1 MYRFRVARG
10 VKEEPSG
17 SEFFDRAHSRL
28 FAKFRGHSSAP
39 NAPGT
44 APPWAWPRMALTEYA
59 KQLGAF
65 MTLVVVQAMAILLFK
80 LCQNDGKYTFNPASS
95 VALTEMCKLLLAGS
109 LHYNHVASSKKPLW
123 EGVSPKIVFHYLG
136 LSMMYTINNQL
147 SFYCLELADPGS
159 MALGKSIAPYLC
171 ALLLRLAGERLHALK
186 WVCII
191 VQCCAIAIVQYDACK
206 GTGYLPMKAYYMIG
220 TATSIT
226 AITSVWNQLIIKGFE
241 VPANLQNSF
250 LYAFGSAFAI
260 ISYLHSVSDTHGH
273 GHGHGHA
280 VARPKGFFE
289 GYTLLASL
297 LVLFQAFHGLAVA
310 LVYTYADAIVKNFA
324 NSSVMAILIIIS
336 YLYFGLETTL
346 HSWLGIIIV
355 LTITYCYMNLALRKD
370 LCQLLDWKPPSE
382 PPAQEKAH
390 LLEEGEKTDGEGGD
404 K

>member
-1 MYRFRVARG
+1 VFARLG
-10 VKEEPSG
+10 LG
-17 SEFFDRAHSRL
+17 L
-28 FAKFRGHSSAP
+28 
-39 NAPGT
+39 
-44 APPWAWPRMALTEYA
+44 MALTEYA

-65 MTLVVVQAMAILLFK
+65 MTLVVVQATAILLFK

-260 ISYLHSVSDTHGH
+260 ISYLHSVSDTHGR

-280 VARPKGFFE
+280 VDGPKGFFE

-370 LCQLLDWKPPSE
+370 LSQLLDWKPPSE